1 MHSIHPL
8 IVDLTMITIYA
19 GLTTLLCKRFRQPII
34 LGYILAGMLAGPYF
48 NLLPA
53 VKDNEDLALWA
64 DIGVIFLLFGLGLEF
79 SFKKM
84 VNVGKSAMI
93 TATAN
98 ILFMLFLGYNTGLL
112 LGWSTMDSFFLGS
125 MISMSSTTII
135 IKAFTDLNIRKQKFV
150 DLVFG
155 VLIIEDL
162 VGILMLVLLP
172 TIAMGKNINGL
183 ELAFSASKLIF
194 FLIICFVTGIYLV
207 PTCLQKIHK
216 FLSDEMLLLI
226 TIGMCF
232 GMVWLATSSGFS
244 SALGAFIMGSILSE
258 TPIIER
264 IEKNLQPLK
273 DFFGAVFFV
282 SVGMMV
288 DPTMFITYAKPIFVI
303 TSIVII
309 GKVLFS
315 CFGFVASG
323 QQLKTSVYGA
333 FSLAQV
339 GEFAFIIA
347 SLGMSLGVLSNK
359 VYPIIVA
366 VSVITTFLT
375 PLMIKAAEPAY
386 KKLKKVLPE
395 RWLNYIEKNSSSPTL
410 THNEERLWSALFKN
424 YFIRLSL
431 FSFILYSIIILATLT
446 RPIIRELIPYRILAN
461 ITITLLT
468 FLLMSPFLKA
478 LIGWNVITT
487 KFIKDKLF
495 WIIPRKQADEIELAA
510 QCAQED
516 SHSITETLHLEN
528 ICNTLDEKT
537 IRLRKF
543 FTSKN
548 QVSKIYYKLW
558 IAKKANRLPLIIL
571 TSFRILVCSF
581 FIVTVVHKFLTENP
595 RVTLVLLLA
604 TIFFVS
610 RSRWLLDQYV
620 KIEIQFLQNLKGSNK
635 KEDVEPQEK

>member
-1 MHSIHPL
+1 
-8 IVDLTMITIYA
+8 
-19 GLTTLLCKRFRQPII
+19 
-34 LGYILAGMLAGPYF
+34 
-48 NLLPA
+48 
-53 VKDNEDLALWA
+53 
-64 DIGVIFLLFGLGLEF
+64 
-79 SFKKM
+79 
-84 VNVGKSAMI
+84 
-93 TATAN
+93 
-98 ILFMLFLGYNTGLL
+98 
-112 LGWSTMDSFFLGS
+112 
-125 MISMSSTTII
+125 
-135 IKAFTDLNIRKQKFV
+135 
-150 DLVFG
+150 
-155 VLIIEDL
+155 
-162 VGILMLVLLP
+162 
-172 TIAMGKNINGL
+172 
-183 ELAFSASKLIF
+183 
-194 FLIICFVTGIYLV
+194 
-207 PTCLQKIHK
+207 
-216 FLSDEMLLLI
+216 
-226 TIGMCF
+226 
-232 GMVWLATSSGFS
+232 
-244 SALGAFIMGSILSE
+244 
-258 TPIIER
+258 
-264 IEKNLQPLK
+264 
-273 DFFGAVFFV
+273 
-282 SVGMMV
+282 
-288 DPTMFITYAKPIFVI
+288 
-303 TSIVII
+303 
-309 GKVLFS
+309 
-315 CFGFVASG
+315 
-323 QQLKTSVYGA
+323 
-333 FSLAQV
+333 
-339 GEFAFIIA
+339 
-347 SLGMSLGVLSNK
+347 
-359 VYPIIVA
+359 
-366 VSVITTFLT
+366 
-375 PLMIKAAEPAY
+375 MIKAAEPAY